1 MPMKPSAAARLL
13 PHTAARALLLAAA
26 SCAQLP
32 PTSAVAIP
40 PIPAGEAR
48 LWIYRNDGPYD
59 PQATPYVR
67 LNGQVAGV
75 SEANGAFYR
84 DVAPGH
90 YLVSV
95 DSYFRDVY
103 QFAEAD
109 LTAGQVACV
118 LVQSLRKVSGGE
130 SGASRDI
137 FYTRLIPVETA
148 RAAVANTP
156 FYGSK

>member
-1 MPMKPSAAARLL
+1 MKPSALARLL
-13 PHTAARALLLAAA
+13 PHTAASALLLATA

-109 LTAGQVACV
+109 LTAGQVAYV

>member
-84 DVAPGH
+84 DVSYGQK
-90 YLVSV
+90 LV
-95 DSYFRDVY
+95 
-103 QFAEAD
+103 
-109 LTAGQVACV
+109 TGMT
-118 LVQSLRKVSGGE
+118 G
-130 SGASRDI
+130 
-137 FYTRLIPVETA
+137 
-148 RAAVANTP
+148 
-156 FYGSK
+156 

>member
-1 MPMKPSAAARLL
+1 MKPSALARLL
-13 PHTAARALLLAAA
+13 PHTAASALLLATA

-109 LTAGQVACV
+109 LTAGQVAYV

-130 SGASRDI
+130 NGASRDI

>member
-48 LWIYRNDGPYD
+48 LWIYRNDGPND

-95 DSYFRDVY
+95 DSYGRDVY
-103 QFAEAD
+103 QFAETD
-109 LTAGQVACV
+109 LTAGQVAYV

-137 FYTRLIPVETA
+137 FYTRLLPVETA